1 MRRLAVALCL
11 SATFA
16 ATVGCGAAIPLPV
29 PSTPAA
35 VDSKLAP
42 RLDPP
47 PSEVAE
53 VDVLPGFCGHSD
65 FGHVAVFQDHYDA
78 SDGAHYH
85 GWIPPAGEVYWVK
98 C

>member
-16 ATVGCGAAIPLPV
+16 LTVGCGTAIPLPV

-35 VDSKLAP
+35 VGSKLAP
-42 RLDPP
+42 RLEPP
-47 PSEVAE
+47 PSEVTE
-53 VDVLPGFCGHSD
+53 VGVPPGFCGHAD
-65 FGHVAVFQDHYDA
+65 FGHVAVFHGHYDA

-85 GWIPPAGEVYWVK
+85 GWGAPAGEFYWVK